1 MKRKPMTFKDKLDQI
16 IQYAHGMSV
25 LYVED
30 ETLIR
35 ENNKL
40 LLESIFS
47 EVQTASNGADGL
59 KHYTKKFFDIVITD
73 IIMPEMNGVMMVKKI
88 KELNPKQ
95 PIIITSASEESTQLL
110 ELINLG
116 VAQFLL
122 KPIKTEQII
131 AILNEVV
138 TNIYNQRK
146 VDEFTANLKQ
156 ELLHQTTLLEQY
168 KEVVDASSIVTKT
181 NIYGKIIY
189 ANNQFCQKTGYSLNE
204 ILLNTHRMIRH
215 PEMNKEFY
223 QNLWETILDKKIWNG
238 SIKNIKKNGENY
250 ITEVTIKPILDEF
263 GSILEFISISHD
275 VTELYEIN
283 DEIWQTQHEMLS
295 LLGEVGETRSQETG
309 NHVRRVAEYSKLLG
323 ELYGL
328 EEEEIRLVYSAAP
341 MHDIGKIGIADA
353 ILLKPDK
360 LDLDE
365 YEVIKT
371 HSSIGYDILKHSSRP
386 LLQAAAIIALEHHE
400 KWDGSGYP
408 NAVSGDN
415 IHIYGRIIAL
425 ADVFDALSCERVYK
439 KAWPIE
445 KIIEL
450 IVFER
455 GVHFDPTLVDLF
467 MDNIDKFT
475 AIALKYKD

>member
-1 MKRKPMTFKDKLDQI
+1 MTFKDKLDQTI
-16 IQYAHGMSV
+16 EYAQGMSV

-30 ETLIR
+30 EALIR
-35 ENNKL
+35 EHNKVF
-40 LLESIFS
+40 LESIFS
-47 EVQTASNGADGL
+47 DVQTSSNGAEGL
-59 KHYTKKFFDIVITD
+59 KLYEKKAFDIVITD
-73 IIMPEMNGVMMVKKI
+73 IIMPEMNGVIMVRKI
-88 KELNPKQ
+88 KELNSKQ
-95 PIIITSASEESTQLL
+95 PIVITSASEESAHLL

-131 AILNEVV
+131 SILSEVV

-146 VDEFTANLKQ
+146 VDELTVHLKQ

-168 KEVVDASSIVTKT
+168 KEIVDASTIVTKT
-181 NIYGKIIY
+181 NTYGKIIY
-189 ANNQFCQKTGYSLNE
+189 ANNLFCQKTGYSPDE
-204 ILLNTHRMIRH
+204 VISKTHSLIRH
-215 PEMNKEFY
+215 PDMSKEFY
-223 QNLWETILDKKIWNG
+223 QNLWAMILDKKIWNG
-238 SIKNIKKNGENY
+238 TIKNIKKNGDNY
-250 ITEVTIKPILDEF
+250 ITETTIKPILDEF

-309 NHVRRVAEYSKLLG
+309 NHVRRVAKYSKLFA

-328 EEEEIRLVYSAAP
+328 DEEQVRLVYSAAP

-353 ILLKPDK
+353 ILLKPGK
-360 LDLDE
+360 LDFDE
-365 YEVIKT
+365 YEVMKT
-371 HSSIGYDILKHSSRP
+371 HSSIGYDILKHSTRP

-408 NAVSGDN
+408 NAVSGDK

-450 IVFER
+450 IVSER
-455 GVHFDPTLVDLF
+455 GCHFDPTLVDLF
-467 MDNIDKFT
+467 MDNLEKFT
-475 AIALKYKD
+475 EIAFKYKD

>member
-1 MKRKPMTFKDKLDQI
+1 MMFKSKLNQI
-16 IQYAHGMSV
+16 IEYAKGMSV

-30 ETLIR
+30 EALIR
-35 ENNKL
+35 ENNKSL
-40 LLESIFS
+40 LNTIFS
-47 EVQTASNGADGL
+47 DVQTASNGAEGL
-59 KHYTKKFFDIVITD
+59 KFYEKKVYDIVITD
-73 IIMPEMNGVMMVKKI
+73 IIMPEMNGVMMVRKI
-88 KELNPKQ
+88 KELNSKQ
-95 PIIITSASEESTQLL
+95 PIIITSASEESTYLL

-116 VAQFLL
+116 VAEFLL
-122 KPIKTEQII
+122 KPIKTERII
-131 AILNEVV
+131 SILNEVV

-146 VDEFTANLKQ
+146 VDELTLNLKQ

-168 KEVVDASSIVTKT
+168 KEVVDASTIVTKT
-181 NIYGKIIY
+181 NVYGKIIY

-204 ILLNTHRMIRH
+204 ILSSTHRIIRH
-215 PEMNKEFY
+215 PEVNKEFY
-223 QNLWETILDKKIWNG
+223 QNLWETILEKKIWNG
-238 SIKNIKKNGENY
+238 TIKNIKKNGDNY
-250 ITEVTIKPILDEF
+250 ITETTIKPILDEF

-275 VTELYEIN
+275 ITELYEIN

-309 NHVRRVAEYSKLLG
+309 NHVQRVAKYSKLLG

-328 EEEEIRLVYSAAP
+328 EEEQIRLMYSAAP

-353 ILLKPDK
+353 ILLKPGK
-360 LDLDE
+360 LDFDE
-365 YEVIKT
+365 YEVMKT
-371 HSSIGYDILKHSSRP
+371 HSSIGYDILKHSNRP

-408 NAVSGDN
+408 NAVSGDR

-450 IVFER
+450 VVAER
-455 GVHFDPTLVDLF
+455 GRHFDPTLVDLF
-467 MDNIDKFT
+467 MDNIEKFT
-475 AIALKYKD
+475 EIAFKYKD

>member
-1 MKRKPMTFKDKLDQI
+1 MTFKNKLDQI
-16 IQYAHGMSV
+16 VEYAKGMSV

-30 ETLIR
+30 EALIR
-35 ENNKL
+35 DNNKL
-40 LLESIFS
+40 FFDTIFS
-47 EVQTASNGADGL
+47 DVQTASNGAEGL
-59 KHYTKKFFDIVITD
+59 NLYEKKVFDLVITD
-73 IIMPEMNGVMMVKKI
+73 IIMPEMNGVSMVRKI

-95 PIIITSASEESTQLL
+95 PIIITSASEESAHLL

-131 AILNEVV
+131 LILSEVV

-146 VDEFTANLKQ
+146 VDELTVHLKQ

-168 KEVVDASSIVTKT
+168 KEVVDASTIVTKT
-181 NIYGKIIY
+181 NTYGKIIY
-189 ANNQFCQKTGYSLNE
+189 ANNLFCQKTGYSTDE
-204 ILLNTHRMIRH
+204 ILSKSHRIIRH
-215 PEMNKEFY
+215 PDMSKEFY
-223 QNLWETILDKKIWNG
+223 KNLWATILDKKIWNG
-238 SIKNIKKNGENY
+238 SIRNIKKNGDNY
-250 ITEVTIKPILDEF
+250 ISETTIKPILDEF
-263 GSILEFISISHD
+263 GTILEFISISHD

-309 NHVRRVAEYSKLLG
+309 NHVRRVAKYSKLFA

-328 EEEEIRLVYSAAP
+328 DEEQIRLVYSAAP

-353 ILLKPDK
+353 ILLKPGK
-360 LDLDE
+360 LDFDE
-365 YEVIKT
+365 YEVMKT
-371 HSSIGYDILKHSSRP
+371 HSSIGYDILKHSTRP

-408 NAVSGDN
+408 NAVSGDK

-450 IVFER
+450 IVSER
-455 GVHFDPTLVDLF
+455 GYHFDPTLVDLF
-467 MDNIDKFT
+467 MDNIEKFT
-475 AIALKYKD
+475 EIAFKYKD

>member
-1 MKRKPMTFKDKLDQI
+1 MFKSKLKQI
-16 IQYAHGMSV
+16 IEYAKGMSV

-30 ETLIR
+30 EALIR
-35 ENNKL
+35 ENNKYL
-40 LLESIFS
+40 LDTIFS
-47 EVQTASNGADGL
+47 DVQTASNGAEGL
-59 KHYTKKFFDIVITD
+59 KFYEKKVFDIVITD
-73 IIMPEMNGVMMVKKI
+73 IIMPEMNGVMMVRKI

-95 PIIITSASEESTQLL
+95 PIIITSASEESTYLL

-116 VAQFLL
+116 VAEFLL

-131 AILNEVV
+131 SILNEVV

-146 VDEFTANLKQ
+146 VDELTLHLKQ

-168 KEVVDASSIVTKT
+168 KEVVDASTIVTKT

-189 ANNQFCQKTGYSLNE
+189 ANDLFCQKTGYRLDE
-204 ILLNTHRMIRH
+204 IISRSHTLFRH
-215 PEMNKEFY
+215 PDMSSEFY
-223 QNLWETILDKKIWNG
+223 KNLWETILEKKIWNG
-238 SIKNIKKNGENY
+238 TIKNIKKNGENY

-275 VTELYEIN
+275 ITELYDIN

-309 NHVRRVAEYSKLLG
+309 NHVRRVAKYSKLLG

-328 EEEEIRLVYSAAP
+328 EEEQIRMMYSAAP

-353 ILLKPDK
+353 ILLKPGK
-360 LDLDE
+360 LDFDE
-365 YEVIKT
+365 YEVMKT
-371 HSSIGYDILKHSSRP
+371 HSSIGYDILKHSNRP

-408 NAVSGDN
+408 NAVRGDK

-439 KAWPIE
+439 KAWSIE

-450 IVFER
+450 VVAER
-455 GVHFDPTLVDLF
+455 GRHFDPTLVDLF
-467 MDNIDKFT
+467 MDNIEKFT
-475 AIALKYKD
+475 EIAFKYKD

>member
-1 MKRKPMTFKDKLDQI
+1 MTFKDKLDQTI
-16 IQYAHGMSV
+16 EHAQGMSV

-30 ETLIR
+30 EALIR
-35 ENNKL
+35 EHNKVFF
-40 LLESIFS
+40 ESIFS
-47 EVQTASNGADGL
+47 DVQTASNGAEGL
-59 KHYTKKFFDIVITD
+59 KLYEKKVFDIVITD
-73 IIMPEMNGVMMVKKI
+73 IIMPEMNGVIMVRKI

-95 PIIITSASEESTQLL
+95 PIIITSASEESAHLL

-131 AILNEVV
+131 LILNEVV

-146 VDEFTANLKQ
+146 VDELTVQLKQ

-168 KEVVDASSIVTKT
+168 KEVVDASTIVTKT
-181 NIYGKIIY
+181 NVHGKIIY
-189 ANNQFCQKTGYSLNE
+189 ANDLFCQKTGYSSDE
-204 ILLNTHRMIRH
+204 ILSKSHRIIRH
-215 PEMNKEFY
+215 PDMSKEFY
-223 QNLWETILDKKIWNG
+223 KKLWATILDKKIWNG

-250 ITEVTIKPILDEF
+250 IAETTIKPILDEF
-263 GSILEFISISHD
+263 GTILEFISISHD

-309 NHVRRVAEYSKLLG
+309 NHVRRVARYAKLFG

-328 EEEEIRLVYSAAP
+328 DEEQVRLVYSAAP

-353 ILLKPDK
+353 ILLKPGK
-360 LDLDE
+360 LDFDE
-365 YEVIKT
+365 YEVMKT
-371 HSSIGYDILKHSSRP
+371 HSSIGYDILKHSTRP

-408 NAVSGDN
+408 NAVSGDK

-450 IVFER
+450 IVSER
-455 GVHFDPTLVDLF
+455 GCHFDPRLVDLF
-467 MDNIDKFT
+467 MENIDKFT

>member
-1 MKRKPMTFKDKLDQI
+1 MTFKDKLDQTI
-16 IQYAHGMSV
+16 EYAQGMSV

-30 ETLIR
+30 EALIR
-35 ENNKL
+35 EHNKVF
-40 LLESIFS
+40 LESIFS
-47 EVQTASNGADGL
+47 DVQIALNGFEGL
-59 KHYTKKFFDIVITD
+59 KLYEKKAFDIVITD
-73 IIMPEMNGVMMVKKI
+73 IIMPEMNGVIMVRKI

-95 PIIITSASEESTQLL
+95 SIIITSASEESAHLL

-131 AILNEVV
+131 LILNEVV

-146 VDEFTANLKQ
+146 VDELTVHLKQ

-168 KEVVDASSIVTKT
+168 KEVVDASTIVTKT
-181 NIYGKIIY
+181 NTYGKIIY
-189 ANNQFCQKTGYSLNE
+189 ANNLFCQKTGYSTDE
-204 ILLNTHRMIRH
+204 ILSKSHRIIRH
-215 PEMNKEFY
+215 PDMSKEFY
-223 QNLWETILDKKIWNG
+223 KNLWATILDKKIWNG
-238 SIKNIKKNGENY
+238 SIKNIKKNGDNY
-250 ITEVTIKPILDEF
+250 ISETTIKPILDEF
-263 GSILEFISISHD
+263 GTILEFISISHD

-309 NHVRRVAEYSKLLG
+309 NHVRRVAKYSKLFA

-328 EEEEIRLVYSAAP
+328 DDEQVRLVYSAAP

-353 ILLKPDK
+353 ILLKPGK
-360 LDLDE
+360 LDFDE
-365 YEVIKT
+365 YEMMKT
-371 HSSIGYDILKHSSRP
+371 HSSIGYDILKHSTRP

-408 NAVSGDN
+408 NAVSGDK

-450 IVFER
+450 IVSER
-455 GVHFDPTLVDLF
+455 GRHFDPTLVDLF
-467 MDNIDKFT
+467 MDNIEKFT
-475 AIALKYKD
+475 EIAFKYKD

>member
-1 MKRKPMTFKDKLDQI
+1 MMFKNKLDQI
-16 IQYAHGMSV
+16 VEYAKGMSV

-30 ETLIR
+30 EALIR
-35 ENNKL
+35 DNNKL
-40 LLESIFS
+40 FFDTIFS
-47 EVQTASNGADGL
+47 DVQTASNGVEGL
-59 KHYTKKFFDIVITD
+59 DLYEKKVFDLVITD
-73 IIMPEMNGVMMVKKI
+73 IIMPEMNGVNMVRKI

-95 PIIITSASEESTQLL
+95 PIIITSASEESAHLL

-131 AILNEVV
+131 LILNEVV

-146 VDEFTANLKQ
+146 VDELTIHLKQ

-181 NIYGKIIY
+181 NVYGKIIY
-189 ANNQFCQKTGYSLNE
+189 ANDLFCQKTGYRSDE
-204 ILLNTHRMIRH
+204 ILSKSHRVIRN
-215 PEMNKEFY
+215 PDMNSEFY
-223 QNLWETILDKKIWNG
+223 EHLWTTILDKKIWNG
-238 SIKNIKKNGENY
+238 TIKNIKKNGENY
-250 ITEVTIKPILDEF
+250 TTETTIKPILDEF
-263 GSILEFISISHD
+263 GAILEFISISHD

-309 NHVRRVAEYSKLLG
+309 NHVRRVARYAKLFG

-328 EEEEIRLVYSAAP
+328 DEEQIRLVYSAAP

-353 ILLKPDK
+353 ILLKPGK
-360 LDLDE
+360 LDFDE
-365 YEVIKT
+365 YEVMKT
-371 HSSIGYDILKHSSRP
+371 HSSIGYDILKHSTRP

-408 NAVSGDN
+408 NAVSGDK

-450 IVFER
+450 IVSER
-455 GVHFDPTLVDLF
+455 GYHFDPTLVDLF
-467 MDNIDKFT
+467 MDNIEKFT
-475 AIALKYKD
+475 EIAFKYKD

>member
-1 MKRKPMTFKDKLDQI
+1 MMFKSKLDQI
-16 IQYAHGMSV
+16 IEYAKGMSV

-30 ETLIR
+30 EALIR
-35 ENNKL
+35 ENNKYL
-40 LLESIFS
+40 LNTIFS
-47 EVQTASNGADGL
+47 DVQTASNGAEGL
-59 KHYTKKFFDIVITD
+59 KLYEKKAFDIVITD

-95 PIIITSASEESTQLL
+95 SIIITSASEESAHLL

-116 VAQFLL
+116 VAEFLL

-131 AILNEVV
+131 SILNEVV

-146 VDEFTANLKQ
+146 VDELTVHLKQ

-168 KEVVDASSIVTKT
+168 KEVVDVSTIVTKT

-189 ANNQFCQKTGYSLNE
+189 ANDLFCQKTLYRPDE
-204 ILLNTHRMIRH
+204 IISKSHRVIRH
-215 PEMNKEFY
+215 PEMSKEFY

-238 SIKNIKKNGENY
+238 NIKNIKKNGENY
-250 ITEVTIKPILDEF
+250 ITETTIKPILDEF

-275 VTELYEIN
+275 VTELYDIN

-309 NHVRRVAEYSKLLG
+309 NHVRRVAKYSKLLG

-328 EEEEIRLVYSAAP
+328 DEEQIRLVYSAAP

-353 ILLKPDK
+353 ILLKPGK
-360 LDLDE
+360 LDFNE
-365 YEVIKT
+365 YEVMKT
-371 HSSIGYDILKHSSRP
+371 HSSIGYDILKHSTRP

-408 NAVSGDN
+408 NAVSGDK

-450 IVFER
+450 VVSER
-455 GVHFDPTLVDLF
+455 GCHFDPTLVDLF
-467 MDNIDKFT
+467 MDNIEKFT
-475 AIALKYKD
+475 EIAFKYKD